1 MGNTELLSRFFL
13 SFGLVS
19 AHNVVILVL
28 AIRVVDDSG
37 NLNEIGRDT
46 VTPPELARD
55 APVLNLLQPVEPGAL
70 VLLRNNGKLLVT
82 HSIARS
88 FG

>member
-1 MGNTELLSRFFL
+1 
-13 SFGLVS
+13 
-19 AHNVVILVL
+19 
-28 AIRVVDDSG
+28 
-37 NLNEIGRDT
+37 
-46 VTPPELARD
+46 
-55 APVLNLLQPVEPGAL
+55 LNLLQPVEPGAL